1 MNDAVFWIIIAL
13 FYLPLHY
20 AIPLVAIF
28 FMHSDDPIVRKQRMI
43 ATAIDCTISATIAF
57 TLVIWLAADRLQ
69 MAMLILMLS
78 MALPYIRIPLQ
89 RRRSKAMQAE

>member
-1 MNDAVFWIIIAL
+1 MNDAIFWIIIAV

-28 FMHSDDPIVRKQRMI
+28 FMHSDDQVVRRQRMI
-43 ATAIDCTISATIAF
+43 ATAIDCTISATTAF
-57 TLVIWLAADRLQ
+57 GLAIWLAADQLQ
-69 MAMLILMLS
+69 MAMLILVIS

-89 RRRSKAMQAE
+89 RRRDRAAQT